1 MIESAIYVFVEIGG
15 FVTSFCMRFC
25 RFGLRLCHGY
35 VGLGRVARRKALLY
49 TTFCLIDNSRCP
61 DQIQLDLIVTWKP

>member
-1 MIESAIYVFVEIGG
+1 MIESAIYVLVEIGG
-15 FVTSFCMRFC
+15 FVTGFCMRFC

-49 TTFCLIDNSRCP
+49 TLSASPT
-61 DQIQLDLIVTWKP
+61 IVAAQTRFTWTRL